1 LVRQDRQEGKGT
13 LMTSSK
19 HPKTKRPSD
28 KDLKQDPGIGQSKGI
43 RGPSEYES
51 LKRDNT
57 IEGDVANDP
66 TPQGGANPGHRGR
79 TNK

>member
-1 LVRQDRQEGKGT
+1 
-13 LMTSSK
+13 MTTSK
-19 HPKTKRPSD
+19 QPKTQRPSD
-28 KDLKQDPGIGQSKGI
+28 KDLRRDPGIGQSKGI
-43 RGPSEYES
+43 RGPSDRES

>member
-1 LVRQDRQEGKGT
+1 
-13 LMTSSK
+13 MTSSK
-19 HPKTKRPSD
+19 HPKTQEPSD
-28 KDLKQDPGIGQSKGI
+28 RDLERDPGIGQSKGI
-43 RGPSEYES
+43 RGPSDYEN

-66 TPQGGANPGHRGR
+66 TPQGGADPSHRGR